1 MTAGLVSLFIGSL
14 LASTLVPGGVEVL
27 LYYQVQSGEYAWP
40 ALLAVATAG
49 NTLGGAITF
58 AMGMLLE
65 KGLSGSVWHDRI
77 GRFFHLDARSLQR
90 VHRWGIPA
98 LFFSWMPIIG
108 DPLCLAGGYLRLAT
122 LPSLV
127 MIFAGKLARYAVL
140 LWIYAQPWAQPPG
153 S

>member
-1 MTAGLVSLFIGSL
+1 MSPWCWFVGSL

-27 LYYQVQSGEYAWP
+27 LYYLVQSGDHGWP
-40 ALLAVATAG
+40 VLLAVATAG

-58 AMGMLLE
+58 AMGALLQ
-65 KGLSGSVWHDRI
+65 KGLSGSAWHGRI
-77 GRFFHLDARSLQR
+77 ERLFRLDDRSLKR

-108 DPLCLAGGYLRLAT
+108 DPFCLAGGYLRLAT
-122 LPSLV
+122 VPSLI
-127 MIFAGKLARYAVL
+127 MIFLGKFVRYAVL